1 MRRGLFRSIVL
12 AGLVTGVACGTA
24 RVAGAQGSGQ
34 PAVTLPDSLFQPITL
49 PPTISYGYPANTIFV
64 PQIHDLAR
72 RRDFDA
78 LDAMFSQL
86 AADVKGDVKHENR
99 FADAFGAFD
108 RDEPA
113 LLQSIDAWVAARPQ
127 SAHALVARASYNFA
141 TAWRRRGT
149 QYIRDTPQAN
159 IRGMQEFARRTTTDV
174 NAALQRDSTH
184 LVAYRIL
191 IGVTRLL
198 GAHDLAVQALT
209 RGLSMHRGSY
219 LLHAAFITML
229 WPRWGGSEQMMIEF
243 GERAAVDAAINPRL
257 VTLRAAVYEHRAN
270 DSSLAGNPAGA
281 VRELNKALAFGP
293 ERTYLLGRGKAY
305 FRLGAY
311 EWAFNDLRTVVIEQS
326 QNPEGL
332 EYYGRTLVELATRAR
347 PDIRRTILDRAIEA
361 LTLAAYL
368 MPSNTRVSTAL
379 DRARRL
385 AGG

>member
-1 MRRGLFRSIVL
+1 MRCGLLRSIVL
-12 AGLVTGVACGTA
+12 AVLVTGVASGAA

-34 PAVTLPDSLFQPITL
+34 PSVAIPDSLFQPITL
-49 PPTISYGYPANTIFV
+49 PPTISFGYPANTIFV

-86 AADVKGDVKHENR
+86 AADVKGDVKNETR

-127 SAHALVARASYNFA
+127 SAHALVARASYHFA

-159 IRGMQEFARRTTTDV
+159 IRGMEEFARRTATDV

-191 IGVTRLL
+191 IGVTRLFS
-198 GAHDLAVQALT
+198 AHDLAVQALT

-219 LLHAAFITML
+219 LLH
-229 WPRWGGSEQMMIEF
+229 
-243 GERAAVDAAINPRL
+243 
-257 VTLRAAVYEHRAN
+257 
-270 DSSLAGNPAGA
+270 
-281 VRELNKALAFGP
+281 
-293 ERTYLLGRGKAY
+293 
-305 FRLGAY
+305 
-311 EWAFNDLRTVVIEQS
+311 
-326 QNPEGL
+326 
-332 EYYGRTLVELATRAR
+332 
-347 PDIRRTILDRAIEA
+347 
-361 LTLAAYL
+361 
-368 MPSNTRVSTAL
+368 
-379 DRARRL
+379 
-385 AGG
+385 

>member
-1 MRRGLFRSIVL
+1 MRRGLLRSIVL
-12 AGLVTGVACGTA
+12 AGLVTGVASGA
-24 RVAGAQGSGQ
+24 VRVASAQGPGQ
-34 PAVTLPDSLFQPITL
+34 PSITIPDSQFQPITL
-49 PPTISYGYPANTIFV
+49 PPTISFGYPANTIFV

-86 AADVKGDVKHENR
+86 AADVKADVKNESR
-99 FADAFGAFD
+99 FADAFDAFD
-108 RDEPA
+108 RDEPP
-113 LLQSIDAWVAARPQ
+113 LLQSIDAWVAARPR
-127 SAHALVARASYNFA
+127 SAHALVARASYHLA

-149 QYIRDTPQAN
+149 RYIRDTPPAT
-159 IRGMQEFARRTTTDV
+159 IRAMEEFARRTTTDV

-191 IGVTRLL
+191 IRATRLV

-209 RGLSMHRGSY
+209 RGLSVHRASY
-219 LLHAAFITML
+219 VLHAAFISML
-229 WPRWGGSEQMMIEF
+229 WPRWGGSEEMMIEF
-243 GERAAVDAAINPRL
+243 GQRAARDAAINPRL
-257 VTLRAAVYEHRAN
+257 VTLPAAVYEHRAN
-270 DSSLAGNPAGA
+270 DSSLAGNHAGA

-293 ERTYLLGRGKAY
+293 ERNYLIDRGKAY

-311 EWAFNDLRTVVIEQS
+311 EWAFNDLRTAVIEQS
-326 QNPEGL
+326 QNPEAL

-347 PDIRRTILDRAIEA
+347 PAIRRTILDRAIET